1 MTRIYSHLVHGH
13 ARDFYRFIFCQSQYS
28 PQPAVMQGQTLG
40 SLIAFDTYLPTY
52 LGYIMIVSVCRLG
65 RTFASCRERSLT
77 SFDWIGLSCFAYI
90 EFDRDLQVWSNPNRR
105 SAVRWYFPLW
115 SKLVFSEPYLSTRWP
130 PEFTDSINQDPG
142 SLLIFCKGTIVYE
155 SLSLDRR
162 RCKHVLPL
170 PPSQTWKEKV
180 SFEQRDQIGRFLIVV
195 DQICSQKYPKYF
207 MTFWAFL
214 KYITF

>member
-1 MTRIYSHLVHGH
+1 MFNRQLSGRKEIRRLYLPHAVFSCFTFCDYQGMTRIYSHLVHGH

-105 SAVRWYFPLW
+105 SAVR
-115 SKLVFSEPYLSTRWP
+115 
-130 PEFTDSINQDPG
+130 
-142 SLLIFCKGTIVYE
+142 
-155 SLSLDRR
+155 
-162 RCKHVLPL
+162 
-170 PPSQTWKEKV
+170 
-180 SFEQRDQIGRFLIVV
+180 
-195 DQICSQKYPKYF
+195 
-207 MTFWAFL
+207 
-214 KYITF
+214 